1 MRIQQNH
8 VAHQYG
14 KSLTVVIPALN
25 EEKGIEKTIKA
36 IPRSTLEQVGYQLQ
50 VLVVDNGST
59 DKTAELAKK
68 AGADVISEPKRGYG
82 SALKAG
88 FASAQGDVIVTADA
102 DATYPVE
109 KIPLLLAAF
118 DNDHLA
124 FLTTNRFAGL
134 DEGAMSLLNRIGNT
148 ILALETRV
156 LFGLSMRDP
165 ESGMWLFRKDI
176 LSKLRLHSNSW
187 PLSHEIKIEACYY
200 GKCPWTEVSIRY
212 RARTGETKL
221 LNGWKVG
228 LIDLLH
234 IANKRLVR

>member
-59 DKTAELAKK
+59 DKTAELARK

-88 FASAQGDVIVTADA
+88 FASAAGTVIVTADA
-102 DATYPVE
+102 DATYPLE
-109 KIPLLLAAF
+109 DIPRLVQTLENKNLDF
-118 DNDHLA
+118 I
-124 FLTTNRFAGL
+124 TTNRFTSL
-134 DEGAMSLLNRIGNT
+134 DKGAMSLLNRVGNT

-156 LFGLSMRDP
+156 LFGLGMSDP
-165 ESGMWLFRKDI
+165 ESGMWIFKKDI
-176 LSKLRLHSNSW
+176 LSKLRLHSDSW

-200 GKCPWTEVSIRY
+200 DKCRWTEIPIRY
-212 RARTGETKL
+212 RSRAGETKL

-228 LIDLLH
+228 LIDFLH
-234 IANKRLVR
+234 IAKKRIVR